1 MAVQQIQDLFARLEK
16 AGREGAIRGGA
27 DTMLFMRMS
36 VLSRLVSSFHDQV
49 LKPEG
54 VAYTEYQ
61 VLGLLRVIGPSSPR
75 DLNRVLL
82 RTTAGVTNVLDRL
95 ERGGYLERKP
105 SPTDGRSVVVK
116 LTREGRVLAERL
128 EGLEAAAQTRAL
140 ADLSASERKQFA
152 RVLDRLIG
160 LVRRDVPGG

>member
-1 MAVQQIQDLFARLEK
+1 MAARHIQDLFARLEK
-16 AGREGAIRGGA
+16 ADREGAILGGGL
-27 DTMLFMRMS
+27 TMLFMRMT
-36 VLSRLVSSFHDQV
+36 VLSRLVSSFHDHV

-54 VAYTEYQ
+54 IAYTDYQ

-95 ERGGYLERKP
+95 ESRGYLQRTP
-105 SPTDGRSVVVK
+105 SPTDGRSVVAK
-116 LTREGRVLAERL
+116 LTPEGRALAKRL
-128 EGLEAAAQTRAL
+128 EEVEAVAQRRAL
-140 ADLSASERKQFA
+140 ADLSASERKQFTKD
-152 RVLDRLIG
+152 LDRLIG